1 MLQPHIAN
9 HQINNQKPFPSPQL
23 FRRVPFG
30 DFSGNEF
37 IGRGRGEGGGGLI
50 SVFPTYVVF
59 ETSQHRPCTST
70 LQDQITITS
79 TCNCLSAQVFFAT
92 RKRLQGKNC
101 QCHEE
106 EMFTKIYLLTPLPH
120 IPLHITSVVWRYP
133 NVTHATA
140 LFDSAD
146 KQNISY
152 VAASMFVV
160 CALHCSLSLC
170 PDLSCVDTSLCREP
184 AHHRQKEL
192 FSRDKDPPLLRC
204 YATQEIEAGGF
215 YITKFGLIKGNPRIL
230 FGCVDFLL

>member
-1 MLQPHIAN
+1 M
-9 HQINNQKPFPSPQL
+9 
-23 FRRVPFG
+23 
-30 DFSGNEF
+30 
-37 IGRGRGEGGGGLI
+37 
-50 SVFPTYVVF
+50 
-59 ETSQHRPCTST
+59 
-70 LQDQITITS
+70 
-79 TCNCLSAQVFFAT
+79 QVLFAT

-146 KQNISY
+146 KHNISY

-192 FSRDKDPPLLRC
+192 FSRDKDPPLLQC
-204 YATQEIEAGGF
+204 YATQEIEVGVLR
-215 YITKFGLIKGNPRIL
+215 YKIWSHKRNPTHPKSRCQKKRLSSCLL
-230 FGCVDFLL
+230 FLSS